1 MKTKTTTTPSPFK
14 RMQRPSQ
21 HPTYQYGVT
30 TPPISLL
37 SMFWFVPWRT
47 DDILFS
53 HCDHLFFLVLRAD
66 QKARLLIANLIRPV
80 GLGAQRL
87 ELLQNLRSSLQSQGL
102 DADLF
107 MMMYRRLYA
116 VPENLMPGT
125 PDVTQWISDLQ
136 NIPINRVL
144 EVIEQEMVRASV
156 PIHVT
161 GGGSQLTDESS
172 LTDRTATNVADT
184 DGRPV
189 VPARANNQ
197 QDAGNVQL
205 PHIARVQNIS
215 NLAGDQ
221 EEEDGHERW
230 ATE

>member
-1 MKTKTTTTPSPFK
+1 
-14 RMQRPSQ
+14 
-21 HPTYQYGVT
+21 
-30 TPPISLL
+30 
-37 SMFWFVPWRT
+37 
-47 DDILFS
+47 
-53 HCDHLFFLVLRAD
+53 
-66 QKARLLIANLIRPV
+66 
-80 GLGAQRL
+80 
-87 ELLQNLRSSLQSQGL
+87 
-102 DADLF
+102 
-107 MMMYRRLYA
+107 MMYRRLYA
-116 VPENLMPGT
+116 APENLIPET
-125 PDVTQWISDLQ
+125 SDVTQWIRDLRG
-136 NIPINRVL
+136 IPTDRV
-144 EVIEQEMVRASV
+144 VGAIEQHRLEIAQQDIAQQKMVDTDGSHFD
-156 PIHVT
+156 HVT
-161 GGGSQLTDESS
+161 NGSS